1 MTPDGA
7 NMTPDGCSLPKTT
20 AQTHLSSLAS
30 AAPDRPHACP
40 KCRDQGWIPDPANY
54 KTHVECPDCM
64 RPKRHASE
72 YAAANLPVF
81 VQDIEWRDIERT
93 PDRDKLIENA
103 KFWLRG
109 ACAIHRPGGGFTPR
123 SKTQAAARRT
133 FLIHG
138 PPNSGKTMF
147 ASLMAKSLIKRG
159 VRAYRGTL
167 QRYTEAFFVKSGAPE
182 AEEERAFR
190 DRMRQAPVLILEMAD
205 EPDHRYSGPR
215 LVELLKGRIE
225 SGFCTIVVSALGPD
239 RLLGKYGGDFCKG
252 SELLKLFA
260 DKKFVLPN
268 KLSGGGR

>member
-1 MTPDGA
+1 MLSTLHSRTRGRRPVSTHPPRRGLGTLFA
-7 NMTPDGCSLPKTT
+7 SL
-20 AQTHLSSLAS
+20 
-30 AAPDRPHACP
+30 
-40 KCRDQGWIPDPANY
+40 
-54 KTHVECPDCM
+54 HVM
-64 RPKRHASE
+64 
-72 YAAANLPVF
+72 
-81 VQDIEWRDIERT
+81 
-93 PDRDKLIENA
+93 
-103 KFWLRG
+103 
-109 ACAIHRPGGGFTPR
+109 
-123 SKTQAAARRT
+123 
-133 FLIHG
+133 
-138 PPNSGKTMF
+138 TMF

>member
-1 MTPDGA
+1 MTSDGASNVPLDGASATPDAA
-7 NMTPDGCSLPKTT
+7 N
-20 AQTHLSSLAS
+20 
-30 AAPDRPHACP
+30 AAPDRPYACQ
-40 KCRDQGWIPDPANY
+40 KCRDQGWIPDSVNY

-64 RPKRHASE
+64 RPKRQASE

-103 KFWLRG
+103 RIWLRG
-109 ACAIHRPGGGFTPR
+109 AYAIHCPGGVFTPR

-159 VRAYRGTL
+159 VRTYRGTL

-190 DRMRQAPVLILEMAD
+190 DRMRQTPVLILEMGD

-215 LVELLKGRIE
+215 LVELLKGRME

-239 RLLGKYGGDFCKG
+239 RLLGKYAGDFCKG